1 MARTSFN
8 IRLLVRRDHGLTG
21 CIDMGD
27 NEVLLCNKRL
37 IGFCQHIIYIDV
49 PLEEE
54 NVLHIAENIYLANLS
69 KNEWRVI
76 PCKNVFSFYIYISV
90 VKRIIDLSHQLL

>member
-1 MARTSFN
+1 M
-8 IRLLVRRDHGLTG
+8 VWHG
-21 CIDMGD
+21 
-27 NEVLLCNKRL
+27 K
-37 IGFCQHIIYIDV
+37 QPIIYIDA

-76 PCKNVFSFYIYISV
+76 PCKNAFSFYIYISD

>member
-1 MARTSFN
+1 M
-8 IRLLVRRDHGLTG
+8 VWHG
-21 CIDMGD
+21 
-27 NEVLLCNKRL
+27 K
-37 IGFCQHIIYIDV
+37 QPIIYIDV

-54 NVLHIAENIYLANLS
+54 NALHIAENIYLANLS